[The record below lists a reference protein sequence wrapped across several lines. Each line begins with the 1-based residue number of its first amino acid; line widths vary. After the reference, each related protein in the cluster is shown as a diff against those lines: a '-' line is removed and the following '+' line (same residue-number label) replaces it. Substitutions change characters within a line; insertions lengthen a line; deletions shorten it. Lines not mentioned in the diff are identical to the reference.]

1 MEKIELY
8 VRFANE
14 SVYTKILINPN
25 NVTDINEIGDETF
38 FTIDNIRVAT
48 PSTEWEKVKNKYG
61 Y

>member
-1 MEKIELY
+1 MGKIELY

-25 NVTDINEIGDETF
+25 NVTDVNEIGDEIF

-48 PSTEWEKVKNKYG
+48 PSTEWEKIKNND
-61 Y
+61 